1 MGWDG
6 GTSLDPRR
14 KTTTTLSVYVTF
26 AFSSRK
32 ARWQIPYNNKT
43 VDRFGS
49 GLSGCQCAGLNS
61 ERICVEAFRWC
72 EVNSGVEKRLAM
84 VIMRFRRV
92 GFRLW
97 DEYGRWMRCDDGLHS
112 KWKVAYLRAYSLPA
126 YSLLHAAAS
135 LWD

>member
-1 MGWDG
+1 MSLSLSHLVRPG
-6 GTSLDPRR
+6 GKYRTITKRLTD
-14 KTTTTLSVYVTF
+14 
-26 AFSSRK
+26 
-32 ARWQIPYNNKT
+32 
-43 VDRFGS
+43 S
-49 GLSGCQCAGLNS
+49 GRLSGCQCAGLHS

-97 DEYGRWMRCDDGLHS
+97 DEYDRWMRCDDGLHS